1 MDAVRYVDEELL
13 YGARVQILLVEPRD
27 EEALMLAA
35 VEPRLGRGRG
45 RGGGRGRGRSL
56 VLAAIEP
63 RLGRVRGRGRGW
75 GEASRARGSTAIP
88 ARVVVG
94 RVGRVAGVH

>member
-1 MDAVRYVDEELL
+1 MGLGLGLDAVRYADEELL
-13 YGARVQILLVEPRD
+13 YGARVQILLVETRD
-27 EEALMLAA
+27 EEALVLAA
-35 VEPRLGRGRG
+35 VEPRLGRG
-45 RGGGRGRGRSL
+45 
-56 VLAAIEP
+56 
-63 RLGRVRGRGRGW
+63 RGRGRGW

>member
-45 RGGGRGRGRSL
+45 RG
-56 VLAAIEP
+56 
-63 RLGRVRGRGRGW
+63 RGW